1 MERSIMNSFLPF
13 ELGGKKENNRD
24 HFQYRLLQQFGHS
37 SCYRKL
43 IDNFEKDLIKLDKT
57 SLNNQFNNTRIKSL
71 KKKYGKPLY
80 NILHEHGEHHIR
92 ILFYKRMIEDQKVRL
107 EFHFYDDRLFYYSYT
122 FPYLSHEEKNRF
134 MGQLS
139 KKYGLD
145 HDYLKVNCIED
156 KHGIILNLCDNLG
169 LCLKYL
175 DKNSPFLDFLK
186 HHRVNNGNTGSSVS
200 KKFNNLSN
208 LF

>member
-43 IDNFEKDLIKLDKT
+43 MENFDKDLIRLENT
-57 SLNNQFNNTRIKSL
+57 SLNHQFYNTRTKSL

-80 NILHEHGEHHIR
+80 NISHEHGEHSIR
-92 ILFYKRMIEDQKVRL
+92 ILFYKRMIEDKKVRL
-107 EFHFYDDRLFYYSYT
+107 EFHFSDDRLFYYSYT
-122 FPYLSHEEKNRF
+122 FPYLSHKEKNKF
-134 MGQLS
+134 IGQIA

-145 HDYLKVNCIED
+145 QTYLKVKCIED
-156 KHGIILNLCDNLG
+156 TDGIRLKLSDSLG
-169 LCLKYL
+169 LCLKYM
-175 DKNSPFLDFLK
+175 DKNAPFLDFLE
-186 HHRVNNGNTGSSVS
+186 HHRSNNGNTRSSIS